1 MGTLHPYIVIYKH
14 VAIVTNLSTLEELIV
29 PLTCKDAAKALKLYC
44 QEYRFCD
51 KKVFSK
57 QATDLTKLT
66 HEELKDLII
75 SAYWL
80 TLANG
85 LIGKFWNKMF
95 RATDIRDD
103 MILHNSKSTTEV
115 GGITETINKL
125 MERQE
130 ENSTGAKKRLQR

>member
-1 MGTLHPYIVIYKH
+1 MGTVHIVSYKH
-14 VAIVTNLSTLEELIV
+14 VAIVTNLSTLEEVIV
-29 PLTCKDAAKALKLYC
+29 QLTCKDAAKALKLYC

-66 HEELKDLII
+66 HEELKDLI

-95 RATDIRDD
+95 RAKDIRDD

-125 MERQE
+125 TERQE
-130 ENSTGAKKRLQR
+130 ENSTGAKRGCKDN